1 MYRGKEMSYLE
12 VKQLTKVYGVN
23 ETRVIALDHVSFSV
37 EKGEF
42 VAIVGTS
49 GSGKSTLLSLLGGV
63 DTPTSG
69 NVYLEGEDV
78 LALKG
83 AKRAEFRRRKIG
95 FIFQEYNLIP
105 VLNVEENIEIPVR
118 LVGIRLKPE
127 QMTKLLI
134 MLNMEERR
142 YHLPEEL
149 SGGQKQRV
157 AIGRAYAH
165 KPALILADEPTGNLD
180 HATSVEIM
188 DLLRSSARKFG
199 QTLIVVTHDENIA
212 ATADRIITISDG
224 KIVSDQVLWE
234 RENDTEENSD
244 QNTVQKDPEE

>member
-1 MYRGKEMSYLE
+1 MSYLQ
-12 VKQLTKVYGVN
+12 VKDLTKVYGVN
-23 ETRVIALDHVSFSV
+23 DTSVIALDHVSFSV

-69 NVYLEGEDV
+69 SVTLDGEEV
-78 LALKG
+78 FKLKG
-83 AKRAEFRRRKIG
+83 TKRAEFRRRKIG

-118 LVGIRLKPE
+118 LDGIRLKPE

-180 HATSVEIM
+180 HATSMEIM
-188 DLLRSSARKFG
+188 DLLRTSAEKYG
-199 QTLIVVTHDENIA
+199 QTLIVVTHDDNIA
-212 ATADRIITISDG
+212 VTADRIIRISDG
-224 KIVSDQVLWE
+224 KIESDTRLRNKEVKTAE
-234 RENDTEENSD
+234 
-244 QNTVQKDPEE
+244 DPVEG

>member
-1 MYRGKEMSYLE
+1 MSYLE
-12 VKQLTKVYGVN
+12 VKDLTKVYGVN
-23 ETRVIALDHVSFSV
+23 DTSVIALDHVSFSV

-69 NVYLEGEDV
+69 SVTLDGEEV
-78 LALKG
+78 FKLKG
-83 AKRAEFRRRKIG
+83 TKRAEFRRRKIG

-118 LVGIRLKPE
+118 LDGIRLKPE

-180 HATSVEIM
+180 HATSMEIM
-188 DLLRSSARKFG
+188 DLLRTSAEKYG
-199 QTLIVVTHDENIA
+199 QTLIVVTHDDNIA
-212 ATADRIITISDG
+212 ATADRIIRISDG
-224 KIVSDQVLWE
+224 KIESDTRL
-234 RENDTEENSD
+234 RNKEE
-244 QNTVQKDPEE
+244 KGAEA

>member
-1 MYRGKEMSYLE
+1 MSYLE

-23 ETRVIALDHVSFSV
+23 DTRVIALDHVSFSV

-42 VAIVGTS
+42 VAVVGTS

-83 AKRAEFRRRKIG
+83 TKRAEFRRRKIG

-118 LVGIRLKPE
+118 LDGIRLKPE

-188 DLLRSSARKFG
+188 DLLHSSARKFG

-212 ATADRIITISDG
+212 ATADRVITISDG
-224 KIVSDQVLWE
+224 KIVSDRVLRKKVNE
-234 RENDTEENSD
+234 AVDPADEQLEENKD
-244 QNTVQKDPEE
+244 RKDPEE

>member
-1 MYRGKEMSYLE
+1 MSYLE

>member
-1 MYRGKEMSYLE
+1 
-12 VKQLTKVYGVN
+12 
-23 ETRVIALDHVSFSV
+23 VIALDHVSFSV

-83 AKRAEFRRRKIG
+83 SKRAEFRRRKIG

-118 LVGIRLKPE
+118 LDGIRLKPE

-212 ATADRIITISDG
+212 ATADRVITISDG
-224 KIVSDQVLWE
+224 KIVSDRVLRE
-234 RENDTEENSD
+234 RENDTEEYSD
-244 QNTVQKDPEE
+244 QKDPEE

>member
-1 MYRGKEMSYLE
+1 MSYLE
-12 VKQLTKVYGVN
+12 VKQLTKIYGVN

-69 NVYLEGEDV
+69 NVFLEGGDV

-118 LVGIRLKPE
+118 LDGIRLKPE

>member
-1 MYRGKEMSYLE
+1 MSYLE

-23 ETRVIALDHVSFSV
+23 DTRVIALDHVSFSV

-69 NVYLEGEDV
+69 NVFLEGEDV

-118 LVGIRLKPE
+118 LDGIRLKPE

-212 ATADRIITISDG
+212 ATADRVITISDG
-224 KIVSDQVLWE
+224 KIVSDRVLRKKVNE
-234 RENDTEENSD
+234 AVDPADEQLEENKD
-244 QNTVQKDPEE
+244 RKDPEE

>member
-1 MYRGKEMSYLE
+1 MSYLE
-12 VKQLTKVYGVN
+12 VNQLTKVYGVN
-23 ETRVIALDHVSFSV
+23 DTRVIALDHVSFSV

-69 NVYLEGEDV
+69 SVTLDGEKVFD
-78 LALKG
+78 LKG
-83 AKRAEFRRRKIG
+83 TKRAEFRRRKIG

-118 LVGIRLKPE
+118 LDGIRLKPE

-188 DLLRSSARKFG
+188 DLLRTSAEKYG
-199 QTLIVVTHDENIA
+199 QTLIVVTHDDNIA
-212 ATADRIITISDG
+212 ATADRIIRISDG
-224 KIVSDQVLWE
+224 KIESDTRLRNRDE
-234 RENDTEENSD
+234 KESDTAAEDLKSDPVEE
-244 QNTVQKDPEE
+244 

>member
-1 MYRGKEMSYLE
+1 MSYLE
-12 VKQLTKVYGVN
+12 VRDLTKVYGIN
-23 ETRVIALDHVSFSV
+23 ESRVIALDHVSFSI

-42 VAIVGTS
+42 AAIIGAS

-69 NVYLEGEDV
+69 SVCLDGEDV
-78 LALKG
+78 YALKG
-83 AKRAEFRRRKIG
+83 RKLAEFRRRKIG

-118 LVGIRLKPE
+118 LDGIHLKPE

-134 MLNMEERR
+134 MLNLEERR

-180 HATSVEIM
+180 HANSVEIM
-188 DLLRSSARKFG
+188 SLLRSTAKKLG
-199 QTLIVVTHDENIA
+199 QTLIVVTHDQSIA
-212 ATADRIITISDG
+212 ETADRIITISDG
-224 KIVSDQVLWE
+224 KIVSDRYLQK
-234 RENDTEENSD
+234 EETGSD
-244 QNTVQKDPEE
+244 LQTAASETAPEE

>member
-1 MYRGKEMSYLE
+1 MSYLE
-12 VKQLTKVYGVN
+12 VNQLTKVYGVN

-42 VAIVGTS
+42 VAIIGAS

-63 DTPTSG
+63 DTPASG
-69 NVYLEGEDV
+69 SVRLDGEDV
-78 LALKG
+78 YALKG
-83 AKRAEFRRRKIG
+83 KKLAEFRRRKIG

-118 LVGIRLKPE
+118 LDGIRLKPE

-188 DLLRSSARKFG
+188 DLLRTSAEKYG
-199 QTLIVVTHDENIA
+199 QTLIVVTHDDNIA
-212 ATADRIITISDG
+212 ATADRIIRISDG
-224 KIVSDQVLWE
+224 KIESDTRLRNRDE
-234 RENDTEENSD
+234 KENDTAAEDPKSDPVEE
-244 QNTVQKDPEE
+244 

>member
-1 MYRGKEMSYLE
+1 MSYLE
-12 VKQLTKVYGVN
+12 VNQLTKVYGVN
-23 ETRVIALDHVSFSV
+23 DTSVIALDHVSFSV

-69 NVYLEGEDV
+69 SVTLDGEEV
-78 LALKG
+78 FKLKG
-83 AKRAEFRRRKIG
+83 TKRAEFRRRKIG

-118 LVGIRLKPE
+118 LDGIRLKPE

-180 HATSVEIM
+180 HATSMEIM
-188 DLLRSSARKFG
+188 DLLRTSAEKYG
-199 QTLIVVTHDENIA
+199 QTLIVVTHDDNIA
-212 ATADRIITISDG
+212 ATADRIIRISDG
-224 KIVSDQVLWE
+224 KIESDTRL
-234 RENDTEENSD
+234 RNKEE
-244 QNTVQKDPEE
+244 KGAEA

>member
-1 MYRGKEMSYLE
+1 MYRGEEMSYLE

-118 LVGIRLKPE
+118 LDGIRLKPE

-224 KIVSDQVLWE
+224 KIVSDQVLRE
-234 RENDTEENSD
+234 RENNTEEHSD
-244 QNTVQKDPEE
+244 QKDPEE

>member
-1 MYRGKEMSYLE
+1 MSYLE
-12 VKQLTKVYGVN
+12 VRDLTKVYGVN
-23 ETRVIALDHVSFSV
+23 ESRVMALDHVSFSV

-42 VAIVGTS
+42 AAIIGAS

-69 NVYLEGEDV
+69 SVCLDGEDV
-78 LALKG
+78 YALKG
-83 AKRAEFRRRKIG
+83 RKLAEFRRRKIG

-118 LVGIRLKPE
+118 LDGIHLKPE

-134 MLNMEERR
+134 MLNLEERR

-180 HATSVEIM
+180 HANSVEIM
-188 DLLRSSARKFG
+188 SLLRSTAKKLG
-199 QTLIVVTHDENIA
+199 QTLIVVTHDQSIA
-212 ATADRIITISDG
+212 ETADRIITISDG
-224 KIVSDQVLWE
+224 KIISDRYLQKE
-234 RENDTEENSD
+234 ETESD
-244 QNTVQKDPEE
+244 LQTAASETAPEE

>member
-1 MYRGKEMSYLE
+1 MSYLQ
-12 VKQLTKVYGVN
+12 VKDLTKVYGVN
-23 ETRVIALDHVSFSV
+23 DTSVIALDHVSFSV

-69 NVYLEGEDV
+69 SVTLDGEEV
-78 LALKG
+78 FKLKG
-83 AKRAEFRRRKIG
+83 TKRAEFRRRKIG

-118 LVGIRLKPE
+118 LDGIRMKPE

-180 HATSVEIM
+180 HATSMEIM
-188 DLLRSSARKFG
+188 DLLRTSAEKYG
-199 QTLIVVTHDENIA
+199 QTLIVVTHDDNIA
-212 ATADRIITISDG
+212 ATADRIIRISDG
-224 KIVSDQVLWE
+224 KIESDTRLRNKEVKTAE
-234 RENDTEENSD
+234 
-244 QNTVQKDPEE
+244 DPVEG

>member
-1 MYRGKEMSYLE
+1 MSYLE
-12 VKQLTKVYGVN
+12 VRDLTKVYGIN
-23 ETRVIALDHVSFSV
+23 ESRVIALDHVNFSV

-42 VAIVGTS
+42 AAIIGAS

-69 NVYLEGEDV
+69 SVCLDGEDV
-78 LALKG
+78 YALKG
-83 AKRAEFRRRKIG
+83 RKLAEFRRRKIG

-118 LVGIRLKPE
+118 LDGIHLKPE

-134 MLNMEERR
+134 MLNLEERR

-180 HATSVEIM
+180 HANSVEIM
-188 DLLRSSARKFG
+188 SLLRSTAKKLG
-199 QTLIVVTHDENIA
+199 QTLIVVTHDQSIA
-212 ATADRIITISDG
+212 ETADRIITISDG
-224 KIVSDQVLWE
+224 KIVSDRYLQK
-234 RENDTEENSD
+234 EETGSD
-244 QNTVQKDPEE
+244 LQTAASETAPEE

>member
-1 MYRGKEMSYLE
+1 MSYLQ
-12 VKQLTKVYGVN
+12 VKDLTKVYGVN
-23 ETRVIALDHVSFSV
+23 DTSVIALDHVSFSV

-69 NVYLEGEDV
+69 SVTLDGEEV
-78 LALKG
+78 FKLKG
-83 AKRAEFRRRKIG
+83 TKRAEFRRRKIG

-118 LVGIRLKPE
+118 LDGIRLKPE

-180 HATSVEIM
+180 HATSMEIM
-188 DLLRSSARKFG
+188 DLLRTSAEKYG
-199 QTLIVVTHDENIA
+199 QTLIVVTHDDNIA
-212 ATADRIITISDG
+212 ATADRIIRISDG
-224 KIVSDQVLWE
+224 KIESDTRL
-234 RENDTEENSD
+234 RNKEE
-244 QNTVQKDPEE
+244 KGAEA

>member
-1 MYRGKEMSYLE
+1 MSYLE
-12 VKQLTKVYGVN
+12 VNQLTKVYGVN
-23 ETRVIALDHVSFSV
+23 DTRVIALDHVSFSV

-69 NVYLEGEDV
+69 SVTLDGEKVFD
-78 LALKG
+78 LKG
-83 AKRAEFRRRKIG
+83 TKRAEFRRRKIG

-118 LVGIRLKPE
+118 LDGIRLKPE

-188 DLLRSSARKFG
+188 DLLRTSAEKYG
-199 QTLIVVTHDENIA
+199 QTLIVVTHDDNIA
-212 ATADRIITISDG
+212 ATADRIIRISDG
-224 KIVSDQVLWE
+224 KIESDTRLRNRDE
-234 RENDTEENSD
+234 KESDTAAEDPKSDPVEE
-244 QNTVQKDPEE
+244 

>member
-1 MYRGKEMSYLE
+1 MSYLQ
-12 VKQLTKVYGVN
+12 VKDLTKVYGVN
-23 ETRVIALDHVSFSV
+23 DTSVIALDHVSFSV

-69 NVYLEGEDV
+69 SVTLDGEEV
-78 LALKG
+78 FKLKG
-83 AKRAEFRRRKIG
+83 TKRAEFRRRKIG

-118 LVGIRLKPE
+118 LDGIRLKPE

-188 DLLRSSARKFG
+188 DLLRTSAEKYG
-199 QTLIVVTHDENIA
+199 QTLIVVTHDDNIA
-212 ATADRIITISDG
+212 ATADRIIRISDG
-224 KIVSDQVLWE
+224 KIESDTRL
-234 RENDTEENSD
+234 RNKEE
-244 QNTVQKDPEE
+244 KGAEA

>member
-1 MYRGKEMSYLE
+1 MSYLE
-12 VKQLTKVYGVN
+12 VNQLTKVYGVN
-23 ETRVIALDHVSFSV
+23 DTRVIALDHVSFSV

-69 NVYLEGEDV
+69 SVTLDGEKVFD
-78 LALKG
+78 LKG
-83 AKRAEFRRRKIG
+83 TKRAEFRRRKIG

-118 LVGIRLKPE
+118 LDGIRLKPE

-188 DLLRSSARKFG
+188 DLLRTSAKKYG
-199 QTLIVVTHDENIA
+199 QTLIVVTHDDNIA
-212 ATADRIITISDG
+212 ATADRIIRISDG
-224 KIVSDQVLWE
+224 KIESDTRLRNRDEKESDMAAEDPKSDPV
-234 RENDTEENSD
+234 EE
-244 QNTVQKDPEE
+244 